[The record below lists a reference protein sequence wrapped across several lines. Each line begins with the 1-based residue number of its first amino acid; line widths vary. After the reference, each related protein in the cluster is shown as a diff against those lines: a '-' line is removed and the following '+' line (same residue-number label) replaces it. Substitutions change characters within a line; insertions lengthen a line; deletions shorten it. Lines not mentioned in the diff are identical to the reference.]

1 MKLRRS
7 HQWRRSS
14 IRSSRGE
21 VYDRKLTFREGLT
34 SWQIVQMLN
43 NATELSGEALTSIPE
58 EGSLLPE
65 TYHYMKTDTRQ
76 NVIEQMQAAMK
87 KAQDDLWPTRV
98 PDLPVVNMSEVMV
111 LASIVEK
118 ETGVPDERRKVAGV
132 FINRLKR
139 GMPLQSDPTAIYAL
153 TKGEIKDDGMGPLGR
168 RLLRKDLEID
178 SPYNTYKY
186 PGLPPG
192 PICNPGRESIA
203 AVLNPETHNY
213 VYFVADGTGRPCV
226 CRNTGRARIECRQVA
241 QDQGAGPVGP
251 PILCGASEIASGAGC
266 RVFGNS
272 GLAGDGGFD
281 QRNDFVIDRV
291 LEFLGIRSGTVALLA
306 DIGNR
311 LGDQREGFR
320 ICALIQKRC
329 HVMLVTAGHRNGQ
342 HHTIAG
348 IRADTGF
355 LQQEIERGPLF
366 GNDGGGQRH
375 AVIIPCTGGMQLA
388 QNA

>member
-1 MKLRRS
+1 MRKLISAVTFLLTLAIIAGAGAGLWGLNEFRKPGPLAETRYVIVEKGTGMNGIAARLES
-7 HQWRRSS
+7 EGAIASGMVFKIAARVKNQHTQLKAGEYEIAPQSS
-14 IRSSRGE
+14 MAAILDKIVKGE

-43 NATELSGEALTSIPE
+43 NATELSGEILTSIPE

-76 NVIEQMQAAMK
+76 NVIEQMQSAMK

-213 VYFVADGTGRPCV
+213 VYFVADGTGGHV
-226 CRNTGRARIECRQVA
+226 FAETLAEHESNVA
-241 QDQGAGPVGP
+241 KW
-251 PILCGASEIASGAGC
+251 
-266 RVFGNS
+266 R
-272 GLAGDGGFD
+272 
-281 QRNDFVIDRV
+281 
-291 LEFLGIRSGTVALLA
+291 
-306 DIGNR
+306 
-311 LGDQREGFR
+311 
-320 ICALIQKRC
+320 K
-329 HVMLVTAGHRNGQ
+329 
-342 HHTIAG
+342 
-348 IRADTGF
+348 IRA
-355 LQQEIERGPLF
+355 Q
-366 GNDGGGQRH
+366 GQ
-375 AVIIPCTGGMQLA
+375 
-388 QNA
+388 

>member
-1 MKLRRS
+1 MRKLISAVTFLLTLAIIAGAGAGLWGLNEFRKPGPLAETRYVIVEKGTGMNGIAARLES
-7 HQWRRSS
+7 EGAIASGMVFKIAARVKNQHTQLKAGEYEIAPQSS
-14 IRSSRGE
+14 MAAILDKIVKGE

-43 NATELSGEALTSIPE
+43 NATELSGEILTSIPE

-213 VYFVADGTGRPCV
+213 IYFVADGTGGHV
-226 CRNTGRARIECRQVA
+226 FAETLAEHESNVA
-241 QDQGAGPVGP
+241 KW
-251 PILCGASEIASGAGC
+251 
-266 RVFGNS
+266 R
-272 GLAGDGGFD
+272 
-281 QRNDFVIDRV
+281 
-291 LEFLGIRSGTVALLA
+291 
-306 DIGNR
+306 
-311 LGDQREGFR
+311 
-320 ICALIQKRC
+320 K
-329 HVMLVTAGHRNGQ
+329 
-342 HHTIAG
+342 
-348 IRADTGF
+348 IRA
-355 LQQEIERGPLF
+355 Q
-366 GNDGGGQRH
+366 
-375 AVIIPCTGGMQLA
+375 A
-388 QNA
+388 Q

>member
-1 MKLRRS
+1 MRKLISAVTFLLTLAIIAGAGAGLWGLNEFRKPGPLAETRYVIVEKGTGMNGIAARLES
-7 HQWRRSS
+7 EGAIASGMVFKIAARVKNQHTQLKAGEYEIAPQSS
-14 IRSSRGE
+14 MAAILDKIVKGE

-43 NATELSGEALTSIPE
+43 NATEFSGEALTSIPE

-76 NVIEQMQAAMK
+76 NVIEQMQSAMK
-87 KAQDDLWPTRV
+87 KALDDLWPTRV

-213 VYFVADGTGRPCV
+213 VYFVADGTGGHAFAETLAEHES
-226 CRNTGRARIECRQVA
+226 NVA
-241 QDQGAGPVGP
+241 KW
-251 PILCGASEIASGAGC
+251 
-266 RVFGNS
+266 R
-272 GLAGDGGFD
+272 
-281 QRNDFVIDRV
+281 
-291 LEFLGIRSGTVALLA
+291 
-306 DIGNR
+306 
-311 LGDQREGFR
+311 
-320 ICALIQKRC
+320 K
-329 HVMLVTAGHRNGQ
+329 
-342 HHTIAG
+342 
-348 IRADTGF
+348 IRA
-355 LQQEIERGPLF
+355 Q
-366 GNDGGGQRH
+366 GQ
-375 AVIIPCTGGMQLA
+375 
-388 QNA
+388 

>member
-1 MKLRRS
+1 MRKLISAFTFLLTLAMIAGVGGALWALNEFRKPGPLAETRYVIVEKGTGMS
-7 HQWRRSS
+7 GIAARLEAEGAIANGLVFKIAARVKNQHTQLKAGEYEVAPQSS
-14 IRSSRGE
+14 MATILDKMVKGE

-43 NATELSGEALTSIPE
+43 NATELSGDPLTSVPE

-192 PICNPGRESIA
+192 PICNPGRESMA

-213 VYFVADGTGRPCV
+213 IYFVADGTGGHV
-226 CRNTGRARIECRQVA
+226 FAETLAEHESNVA
-241 QDQGAGPVGP
+241 KW
-251 PILCGASEIASGAGC
+251 
-266 RVFGNS
+266 R
-272 GLAGDGGFD
+272 
-281 QRNDFVIDRV
+281 
-291 LEFLGIRSGTVALLA
+291 
-306 DIGNR
+306 
-311 LGDQREGFR
+311 
-320 ICALIQKRC
+320 K
-329 HVMLVTAGHRNGQ
+329 
-342 HHTIAG
+342 
-348 IRADTGF
+348 IRA
-355 LQQEIERGPLF
+355 Q
-366 GNDGGGQRH
+366 GQ
-375 AVIIPCTGGMQLA
+375 
-388 QNA
+388 

>member
-1 MKLRRS
+1 MRKLISAVTFLLTLAIIAGVGAGLWGLNEFRKPGPLAETRYVIVEKGTGMNGIAARLES
-7 HQWRRSS
+7 EGAIASGMVFKIAARVKNQHTQLKAGEYEIAPQSS
-14 IRSSRGE
+14 MAAILDKIVKGE

-213 VYFVADGTGRPCV
+213 VYFVADGTGGHV
-226 CRNTGRARIECRQVA
+226 FAETLAEHESNVA
-241 QDQGAGPVGP
+241 KW
-251 PILCGASEIASGAGC
+251 
-266 RVFGNS
+266 R
-272 GLAGDGGFD
+272 
-281 QRNDFVIDRV
+281 
-291 LEFLGIRSGTVALLA
+291 
-306 DIGNR
+306 
-311 LGDQREGFR
+311 
-320 ICALIQKRC
+320 K
-329 HVMLVTAGHRNGQ
+329 
-342 HHTIAG
+342 
-348 IRADTGF
+348 IRA
-355 LQQEIERGPLF
+355 Q
-366 GNDGGGQRH
+366 GQ
-375 AVIIPCTGGMQLA
+375 
-388 QNA
+388 

>member
-1 MKLRRS
+1 MRKLISAFTFLLTLAMIAGVGGALWALNEFRKPGPLAETRYVIVEKGTGMS
-7 HQWRRSS
+7 GIAARLEAEGAIANGLVFKIAARVKNQHTQLKAGEYEVAPQSS
-14 IRSSRGE
+14 MATILDKMVKGE

-43 NATELSGEALTSIPE
+43 NATELSGDPLTSVPE

-65 TYHYMKTDTRQ
+65 TYHYMKTDTRH
-76 NVIEQMQAAMK
+76 NVIGQMQAAMK

-192 PICNPGRESIA
+192 PICNPGRESMA

-213 VYFVADGTGRPCV
+213 IYFVADGTGGHV
-226 CRNTGRARIECRQVA
+226 FAETLAEHESNVA
-241 QDQGAGPVGP
+241 KW
-251 PILCGASEIASGAGC
+251 
-266 RVFGNS
+266 R
-272 GLAGDGGFD
+272 
-281 QRNDFVIDRV
+281 
-291 LEFLGIRSGTVALLA
+291 
-306 DIGNR
+306 
-311 LGDQREGFR
+311 
-320 ICALIQKRC
+320 K
-329 HVMLVTAGHRNGQ
+329 
-342 HHTIAG
+342 
-348 IRADTGF
+348 IRA
-355 LQQEIERGPLF
+355 Q
-366 GNDGGGQRH
+366 GQ
-375 AVIIPCTGGMQLA
+375 
-388 QNA
+388 

>member
-1 MKLRRS
+1 
-7 HQWRRSS
+7 
-14 IRSSRGE
+14 
-21 VYDRKLTFREGLT
+21 
-34 SWQIVQMLN
+34 
-43 NATELSGEALTSIPE
+43 LTSIPE

-213 VYFVADGTGRPCV
+213 VYFVADGTGGHV
-226 CRNTGRARIECRQVA
+226 FAETLAEHESNVA
-241 QDQGAGPVGP
+241 KW
-251 PILCGASEIASGAGC
+251 
-266 RVFGNS
+266 R
-272 GLAGDGGFD
+272 
-281 QRNDFVIDRV
+281 
-291 LEFLGIRSGTVALLA
+291 
-306 DIGNR
+306 
-311 LGDQREGFR
+311 
-320 ICALIQKRC
+320 K
-329 HVMLVTAGHRNGQ
+329 
-342 HHTIAG
+342 
-348 IRADTGF
+348 IRA
-355 LQQEIERGPLF
+355 Q
-366 GNDGGGQRH
+366 GQ
-375 AVIIPCTGGMQLA
+375 
-388 QNA
+388 

>member
-1 MKLRRS
+1 MRKLISAVTFLLTLAIIAGAGAGLWGLNEFRKPGPLAETRYVIVEKGTGMS
-7 HQWRRSS
+7 GIAARLESEGAIASGMVFKIAARVKNQHTQLKAGEYEIAPQSS
-14 IRSSRGE
+14 MAAILDKIVKGE

-98 PDLPVVNMSEVMV
+98 PDLPVVNMSEVIV

-213 VYFVADGTGRPCV
+213 VYFVADGTGGHV
-226 CRNTGRARIECRQVA
+226 FAETLAEHESNVA
-241 QDQGAGPVGP
+241 KW
-251 PILCGASEIASGAGC
+251 
-266 RVFGNS
+266 R
-272 GLAGDGGFD
+272 
-281 QRNDFVIDRV
+281 
-291 LEFLGIRSGTVALLA
+291 
-306 DIGNR
+306 
-311 LGDQREGFR
+311 
-320 ICALIQKRC
+320 K
-329 HVMLVTAGHRNGQ
+329 
-342 HHTIAG
+342 
-348 IRADTGF
+348 IRA
-355 LQQEIERGPLF
+355 Q
-366 GNDGGGQRH
+366 GQ
-375 AVIIPCTGGMQLA
+375 
-388 QNA
+388 

>member
-1 MKLRRS
+1 MRKLISAITFLLTLAIIAGAGAGLWGLNEFRKPGPLAETRYVIVEKGTGMNGIAARLES
-7 HQWRRSS
+7 EGAIASGMVFKIAARVKNQHTQLKAGEYEIAPQSS
-14 IRSSRGE
+14 MTAILDKIVKGE

-213 VYFVADGTGRPCV
+213 VYFVADGTGGHV
-226 CRNTGRARIECRQVA
+226 FAETLAEHESNVA
-241 QDQGAGPVGP
+241 KW
-251 PILCGASEIASGAGC
+251 
-266 RVFGNS
+266 R
-272 GLAGDGGFD
+272 
-281 QRNDFVIDRV
+281 
-291 LEFLGIRSGTVALLA
+291 
-306 DIGNR
+306 
-311 LGDQREGFR
+311 
-320 ICALIQKRC
+320 K
-329 HVMLVTAGHRNGQ
+329 
-342 HHTIAG
+342 
-348 IRADTGF
+348 IRA
-355 LQQEIERGPLF
+355 Q
-366 GNDGGGQRH
+366 GQ
-375 AVIIPCTGGMQLA
+375 
-388 QNA
+388 

>member
-1 MKLRRS
+1 MRKLISAVTFLLTLAIIAGAGAGLWGLNEFRKPGPLAETRYVIVEKGTGMNGIAARLES
-7 HQWRRSS
+7 EGAIASGMVFKIAARVKNQHTQLKAGEYEIAPQSS
-14 IRSSRGE
+14 MAAILDKIVKGE

-43 NATELSGEALTSIPE
+43 NATELSGEILTSIPE

-213 VYFVADGTGRPCV
+213 VYFVADGTGGHV
-226 CRNTGRARIECRQVA
+226 FAETLAEHESNVA
-241 QDQGAGPVGP
+241 KW
-251 PILCGASEIASGAGC
+251 
-266 RVFGNS
+266 R
-272 GLAGDGGFD
+272 
-281 QRNDFVIDRV
+281 
-291 LEFLGIRSGTVALLA
+291 
-306 DIGNR
+306 
-311 LGDQREGFR
+311 
-320 ICALIQKRC
+320 K
-329 HVMLVTAGHRNGQ
+329 
-342 HHTIAG
+342 
-348 IRADTGF
+348 IRA
-355 LQQEIERGPLF
+355 Q
-366 GNDGGGQRH
+366 GQ
-375 AVIIPCTGGMQLA
+375 
-388 QNA
+388 